1 MSGCD
6 GMKTT
11 RVVIL
16 SEHSERR
23 IPRNLRREV
32 EFAWALGRAPRSQV
46 LKCVVGNPEF
56 DDGTYR
62 DESSEEVPHR
72 GTIAAP
78 RIPKLYLLLRQG
90 SMLRGCPDTRR
101 DNDSCGSRRL
111 LRTRDRGVARVVV
124 AEAGQVGAHRPVEL
138 APADEEAGRGAVVQW
153 MPLITTSQK
162 GGDEVLRP

>member
-90 SMLRGCPDTRR
+90 SMLFQPRC
-101 DNDSCGSRRL
+101 
-111 LRTRDRGVARVVV
+111 VVV
-124 AEAGQVGAHRPVEL
+124 FSGTLAGTVALSSYP
-138 APADEEAGRGAVVQW
+138 
-153 MPLITTSQK
+153 S
-162 GGDEVLRP
+162 